1 MDIEENSILRD
12 RTYQTKI
19 LNLPKTVSLSVKAED
34 GWFAEPLEI
43 KSRANN
49 EQSLL
54 LDYAKIKDL
63 NICEKFVQEAA
74 LIGDNIGQDE
84 FEDDELFRLL
94 DVSEVFVL
102 KSVPN
107 GGCSGGDI
115 KAFISIQPCMTARCV
130 NFTQN

>member
-1 MDIEENSILRD
+1 MEIEENYILRD

-19 LNLPKTVSLSVKAED
+19 LNLPKAVKLSVKED
-34 GWFAEPLEI
+34 DGCFAEPLEV
-43 KSRANN
+43 KTRANN
-49 EQSLL
+49 EQSHL
-54 LDYAKIKDL
+54 LDYARVKDL
-63 NICEKFVQEAA
+63 EICEKFVQQAA

-102 KSVPN
+102 KSVRN

-115 KAFISIQPCMTARCV
+115 KAFISIQPCMTARCI
-130 NFTQN
+130 NFI